1 MTVVQKAMENQL
13 KNIQT
18 RTGRTLEELY
28 SIYKSSGLV
37 KHGDVRA
44 MFINEFNM
52 GYGDAVMLTSY
63 LMKSNG
69 DVSGKVEVEDPDEAV
84 NQIYSGAKEY
94 LRPIHDE
101 IMKRVNS
108 FGGFEILPKKG
119 YLSLR
124 RKRQFAMVGPATN
137 SRIEMGLNMKDIP
150 PTSRLEQNPPGGMC
164 QYKVKITSLSDV
176 DEELITWIQIAYNAA
191 N

>member
-1 MTVVQKAMENQL
+1 MAVIQKAMENQL

-18 RTGRTLEELY
+18 RTGKTLEELY

-37 KHGDVRA
+37 KHGEVRA
-44 MFINEFNM
+44 MFIKEFNM
-52 GYGDAVMLTSY
+52 GYGDAVMLASY
-63 LMKSNG
+63 LLKSNG
-69 DVSGKVEVEDPDEAV
+69 DVSGKVEVEDPDQAV
-84 NQIYSGAKEY
+84 SQIYTGAKAL

-101 IMKRVNS
+101 IMRRING
-108 FGGFEILPKKG
+108 FGEFEILPKKG

-137 SRIEMGLNMKDIP
+137 SRIEVGLNMKNIP
-150 PTSRLEQNPPGGMC
+150 PTNRLEQSPPGGMC
-164 QYKVKITSLSDV
+164 QYKVKITSLSEV
-176 DEELITWIQIAYNAA
+176 DDELVEWIKIAFNAS

>member
-1 MTVVQKAMENQL
+1 MAVIQKAMENQL

-18 RTGRTLEELY
+18 RTGKTLEELY

-37 KHGDVRA
+37 KHGEIRA
-44 MFINEFNM
+44 MFIKEFNM
-52 GYGDAVMLTSY
+52 GYGDAVMLASY
-63 LMKSNG
+63 LLKSNG
-69 DVSGKVEVEDPDEAV
+69 DVSGKVEVEDPDQAV
-84 NQIYSGAKEY
+84 SQIYTGAKAL

-101 IMKRVNS
+101 IMRRING
-108 FGGFEILPKKG
+108 FGEFEILPKKG

-137 SRIEMGLNMKDIP
+137 SRIEVGLNMKNIT
-150 PTSRLEQNPPGGMC
+150 PTNRLEQNPPGGMC
-164 QYKVKITSLSDV
+164 QYKVKITSLSEV
-176 DEELITWIQIAYNAA
+176 DDELVEWVKIAFNTS